1 MQCADWRLSEMSN
14 TSATGGYLKPTNTVL
29 DGNLLQDFFHGVI
42 AGVTG
47 LDNTLVV
54 PAFQNQPGPPLR
66 PDIDVDWCGFAIMN
80 RRTEALPWYV
90 QNDGNDGT
98 LSRTELFDLQVSFYG
113 PNCTGYAG
121 MLRDGLQITQNLEQL
136 FAAGMAPEGTQDIVY
151 LPEFINGRYYQRA
164 DLTVNMNRDVSRT
177 YAILS
182 LLSAQG
188 TLQFESGYEENFEVT
203 T

>member
-1 MQCADWRLSEMSN
+1 MTN
-14 TSATGGYLKPTNTVL
+14 TSATGGYLTPTNTVL

-42 AGVTG
+42 AGITG
-47 LDNTLVV
+47 LVNTLVR
-54 PAFQNQPGPPLR
+54 PAFQPNPPTRPG
-66 PDIDVDWCGFAIMN
+66 IDVDWCGFAILN

-90 QNDGNDGT
+90 QNDENDGT

-113 PNCTGYAG
+113 PNCTAYAG

-136 FAAGMAPEGTQDIVY
+136 FAAGMAPNGTQDIVY
-151 LPEFINGRYYQRA
+151 LPELVNDRYYQRA
-164 DLTVNMNRDVSRT
+164 DITVNMNRDVSRT

-188 TLQFESGYEENFEVT
+188 TLQSDNGYEENFEVT